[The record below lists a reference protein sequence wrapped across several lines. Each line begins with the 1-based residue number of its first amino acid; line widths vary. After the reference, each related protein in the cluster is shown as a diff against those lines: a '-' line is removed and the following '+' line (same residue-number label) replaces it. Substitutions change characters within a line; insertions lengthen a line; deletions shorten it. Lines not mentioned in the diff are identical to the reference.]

1 MSLGIVQDFVL
12 YFRNDMSDILK
23 INLIIKYLT
32 LACSFFFI
40 LGDKIFQ
47 KLAVRSSKLRYVQV
61 LCSI

>member
-32 LACSFFFI
+32 LACSFFF
-40 LGDKIFQ
+40 LF
-47 KLAVRSSKLRYVQV
+47 
-61 LCSI
+61 

>member
-32 LACSFFFI
+32 LACSFFFYFRRQD
-40 LGDKIFQ
+40 LSETCSPVLEAKICPS
-47 KLAVRSSKLRYVQV
+47 VV
-61 LCSI
+61 